1 LDVQTSL
8 KSIKRKRTPDV
19 YGTFV
24 PWCTRSDVSPLR
36 YPGGK
41 RKLAPFVADL
51 ITRAGLDVDLLV
63 EPFAGGAAVAISL
76 LESGHVRSIALADA
90 DPLIASFWKVVFS
103 RSAGCLADM
112 VSSTGVS
119 LTEWRRQK
127 DLEPR
132 SDLAAAFKCLFLNRT
147 SFSGALMSR
156 TGPIGGIA
164 QDGPYRIGCRFNQPK
179 IAKRIM
185 ELSRLAPHVRFV
197 RNESYR
203 RTIAAVART
212 RLADEA
218 PERIFWYLDPPFFK
232 KADRLYRF
240 SFTAAQHETLSED
253 IDTLPG
259 HWLLSYDDHPNARRL
274 YSDHRG
280 FARVNLHYNARID
293 ASERLVA
300 SEVIVSDTIADLR
313 QGHELPKWGQLI
325 RLPRRRQPSVVTGD
339 VAAGNIG
346 KVAR

>member
-1 LDVQTSL
+1 MQISPQFIG
-8 KSIKRKRTPDV
+8 KKRAQDV

-41 RKLAPFVADL
+41 RKLAPFIADL
-51 ITRAGLDVDLLV
+51 ITRAGLEVELLV
-63 EPFAGGAAVAISL
+63 EPFAGGAAVSISL
-76 LESGHVRSIALADA
+76 LESGHVNSIALADA

-103 RSAGCLADM
+103 RDAGCLAEM
-112 VSSTGVS
+112 VCSTQVS
-119 LTEWRRQK
+119 LAEWRRQK
-127 DLEPR
+127 EIEPR

-164 QDGPYRIGCRFNQPK
+164 QNGPYKIGCRFNQQK
-179 IAKRIM
+179 IADRIM
-185 ELSRLAPHVRFV
+185 ELNRLAPRVRFV

-212 RLADEA
+212 RLASKA
-218 PERIFWYLDPPFFK
+218 PERIFWYLDPPFFE
-232 KADRLYRF
+232 KADRLYRV
-240 SFTAAQHETLSED
+240 SFTEAQHETLSKD
-253 IDTLPG
+253 IGALPG
-259 HWLLSYDDHPNARRL
+259 HWLLSYDDHPDARWL
-274 YSDHRG
+274 YSGHRG

-300 SEVIVSDTIADLR
+300 SEVIVSDVIADLR
-313 QGHELPKWGQLI
+313 QGSELPQWGQLI
-325 RLPRRRQPSVVTGD
+325 MLPRRRQPPVNPGD
-339 VAAGNIG
+339 VTTGNIA
-346 KVAR
+346 KAAR

>member
-1 LDVQTSL
+1 VQTSL
-8 KSIKRKRTPDV
+8 KSIGNKRTRDV

-41 RKLAPFVADL
+41 RKLAPFIADL

-63 EPFAGGAAVAISL
+63 EPFAGGSAVAISL
-76 LESGHVRSIALADA
+76 LESRHVRSIALADA

-103 RSAGCLADM
+103 RNAECLADM
-112 VSSTGVS
+112 VCSTGVS
-119 LTEWRRQK
+119 LIEWRQQK
-127 DLEPR
+127 ELEPR

-164 QDGPYRIGCRFNQPK
+164 QDGPYKIGCRFNQQK
-179 IAKRIM
+179 IAQRIM
-185 ELSRLAPHVRFV
+185 ELNGLAPQVRFV

-212 RLADEA
+212 RLASEA
-218 PERIFWYLDPPFFK
+218 PERILWYLDPPFFE

-240 SFTAAQHETLSED
+240 SFTEAQHERLSED

-259 HWLLSYDDHPNARRL
+259 HWLLSYDDHPDARRL
-274 YSDHRG
+274 YRDNRG
-280 FARVNLHYNARID
+280 CARVNLHYNARID
-293 ASERLVA
+293 TSERLVA
-300 SEVIVSDTIADLR
+300 SEVIVSDVIADLR
-313 QGHELPKWGQLI
+313 QGRKLPKWGQLI
-325 RLPRRRQPSVVTGD
+325 RLPRRRRPPVVTGD
-339 VAAGNIG
+339 IAAGNIA